1 MKNEKSK
8 LVMSWIS
15 FISAILVGVAAMIIP
30 PPGIVDS
37 SVLWFIA

>member
-1 MKNEKSK
+1 MKNEKNK

-15 FISAILVGVAAMIIP
+15 FVSAIAVGIAAMIIP
-30 PPGIVDS
+30 PSGIIDS